1 MSFLKKVLP
10 FGLIGMAVKA
20 LTGGKKKKPEVQQ
33 PVPGPNRNLAAE
45 RAQQSALLAKRRGVL
60 ANIVTGA
67 GGAEAPGGGS
77 KLGN

>member
-1 MSFLKKVLP
+1 MSFIFKPLL
-10 FGLIGMAVKA
+10 GLVGSA
-20 LTGGKKKKPEVQQ
+20 LGLTPKKKKPEVQQ

-45 RAQQSALLAKRRGVL
+45 RAQQSALLTKRRGVL